1 MKKCVSFIVCLFL
14 ISEISAQKI
23 YHFKIENEIAEPT
36 GLLVDSALS
45 AARRLKVDYVIAEIN
60 TFGGRV
66 DVADAINQKFLDFE
80 KPIWAFINNN
90 AYSAG
95 ALIAIACDSI
105 YMAEGS
111 NIGAVTPV
119 NGATG
124 QYASE
129 KIRASIRAK
138 MRASAEANGRN
149 PKIAEAMVDETLE
162 YDSLVT
168 PGKLIVFTTAEAIKN
183 GYCEG
188 KANSVEEILK
198 KYGMQKAEIIR
209 YVPSTLEKIIS
220 FFLSPVVSSLLVL
233 LIIGGIYF
241 ELQTPGVGFP
251 LVAALVGLALY
262 FVPYYIRGLA
272 ENWELLLFF
281 AGIALLAVEIFL
293 LPGSKIF
300 AIAGLLVM
308 FGALGLMTLGNQG
321 FSLVGVPQKALYNA
335 LIVTSVGLFGG
346 AILIAL
352 LAPKIATSK
361 KFSHV
366 ALQTTLDS
374 KAGYVAAP
382 TITMIGKEG
391 TSYTVLRPS
400 GKVLIDGHL
409 YDAFTQGDFIEK
421 DKEIV
426 VIGQEGAELIVKMN
440 DER

>member
-1 MKKCVSFIVCLFL
+1 MKYFFTFLLWVCAFSG
-14 ISEISAQKI
+14 IFAQKI
-23 YHFKIENEIAEPT
+23 YHFKIENEISEPT
-36 GLLVDSALS
+36 GVLVDSVLS
-45 AARRLKVDYVIAEIN
+45 AAKRLNVDYVIAEIN

-66 DVADAINQKFLDFE
+66 DVADAINQKFLDYQ

-129 KIRASIRAK
+129 KVKASIRAK

-162 YDSLVT
+162 HDSLVS
-168 PGKLIVFTTAEAIKN
+168 PGKLLVFTTSEAIKN

-188 KANSVEEILK
+188 KANSVEDILK
-198 KYGMQKAEIIR
+198 KYGMQKAEIVR

-220 FFLSPVVSSLLVL
+220 FFLNPAVSSLLVL

-251 LVAALVGLALY
+251 LIAAIIGLALY
-262 FVPYYIRGLA
+262 FVPYYVRGLA

-281 AGIALLAVEIFL
+281 GGMALLAVELFL
-293 LPGSKIF
+293 LPGTKIF
-300 AIAGLLVM
+300 AIAGLLIM
-308 FGALGLMTLGNQG
+308 FGALGLMMLGNEGFNFQG
-321 FSLVGVPQKALYNA
+321 VTQKALYNA
-335 LIVTSVGLFGG
+335 LIVTSVGLFGS

-352 LAPKIATSK
+352 IAPKLATSK
-361 KFSHV
+361 KFSHI

-374 KAGYVAAP
+374 KEGYIAAQI
-382 TITMIGKEG
+382 TTMIGKEG
-391 TSYTVLRPS
+391 NAYTVLRPS
-400 GKVLIDGHL
+400 GKIIIDGQL

-421 DKEIV
+421 DCPVV
-426 VIGQEGAELIVKMN
+426 VIGQEGAELIVKIKK
-440 DER
+440 

>member
-1 MKKCVSFIVCLFL
+1 MMKYTLVFILIVSIFESV
-14 ISEISAQKI
+14 AQKV

-36 GLLVDSALS
+36 GILVDSAL
-45 AARRLKVDYVIAEIN
+45 AIATRLKADYIIAEIN

-66 DVADAINQKFLDFE
+66 DVADAINQKFLDYP

-95 ALIAIACDSI
+95 ALIALACDSI
-105 YMAEGS
+105 YMATGS
-111 NIGAVTPV
+111 NIGAVTPI
-119 NGATG
+119 NGANG
-124 QYASE
+124 QYAPE

-162 YDSLVT
+162 YDSLVA
-168 PGKLIVFTTAEAIKN
+168 PGKLIVFTTTEAIKN

-188 KANSVEEILK
+188 KANSVEEILAR
-198 KYGMQKAEIIR
+198 YGMQKAELIR
-209 YVPSTLEKIIS
+209 HVPSTLERIIS
-220 FFLSPVVSSLLVL
+220 FFLNPVVSSVLVL

-251 LVAALVGLALY
+251 LIAALIGLVLY

-281 AGIALLAVEIFL
+281 GGIAFLAIELFL

-300 AIAGLLVM
+300 AITGLLIM
-308 FGALGLMTLGNQG
+308 FGALGLMMLGNQG
-321 FSLVGVPQKALYNA
+321 LSLEGVPQKALYNA

-346 AILIAL
+346 ATLIAL

-361 KFSHV
+361 KFSHI
-366 ALQTTLDS
+366 ALQTSLDS
-374 KAGYVAAP
+374 KEGYVAAQ
-382 TITMIGKEG
+382 TTTMIGKVG
-391 TSYTVLRPS
+391 IAYTVLRPS
-400 GKVLIDGHL
+400 GKIIIDEHL

-421 DKEIV
+421 NTPVV
-426 VIGQEGAELIVKMN
+426 VIGQEGAELIVKAN
-440 DER
+440 V

>member
-1 MKKCVSFIVCLFL
+1 MRFFFISIFWIFTFSELF
-14 ISEISAQKI
+14 AQRI

-36 GLLVDSALS
+36 GILVDSAL
-45 AARRLKVDYVIAEIN
+45 AAATRLKADYVIAEIN

-66 DVADAINQKFLDFE
+66 DIADAINQKFLDYP

-111 NIGAVTPV
+111 NMGAVTPV

-124 QYASE
+124 QYAPE
-129 KIRASIRAK
+129 KVRASIRAK

-149 PKIAEAMVDETLE
+149 PKIAEAMVDETLD

-168 PGKLIVFTTAEAIKN
+168 PGKLIVFTTSEAIKN

-188 KANSVEEILK
+188 KANSVEDILA
-198 KYGMQKAEIIR
+198 KYDMRKAEIIR

-220 FFLSPVVSSLLVL
+220 FFLNPAVSSFLVL

-251 LVAALVGLALY
+251 IIAAIIGLVLY
-262 FVPYYIRGLA
+262 FVPYYVRGLA
-272 ENWELLLFF
+272 ENWELLLFLGGV
-281 AGIALLAVEIFL
+281 ALIAIELFL

-308 FGALGLMTLGNQG
+308 FGALGLMMLGNDG
-321 FSLVGVPQKALYNA
+321 LSFEGVPQKALINA
-335 LIVTSVGLFGG
+335 LIVTSVGLFGS
-346 AILIAL
+346 ATLIAL
-352 LAPKIATSK
+352 VAPKIATSK
-361 KFSHV
+361 KFSHI
-366 ALQTTLDS
+366 ALQTTQDS
-374 KAGYVAAP
+374 KDGYVAAQ
-382 TITMIGKEG
+382 TTTMIGKEG
-391 TSYTVLRPS
+391 STYTVLRPS
-400 GKVLIDGHL
+400 GKVIIDGQL

-421 DKEIV
+421 DKKIL
-426 VIGQEGAELIVKMN
+426 VIGQEGAELIV
-440 DER
+440 RIS

>member
-1 MKKCVSFIVCLFL
+1 MKYWLTICLLMQCLHLTF
-14 ISEISAQKI
+14 AQKI
-23 YHFKIENEIAEPT
+23 YYFKIENEIAEPT
-36 GLLVDSALS
+36 NILVDSALS
-45 AARRLKVDYVIAEIN
+45 AATRLRADYVIAEIN

-66 DVADAINQKFLDFE
+66 DVADAINQKFLDYP

-111 NIGAVTPV
+111 NMGAVTPV

-129 KIRASIRAK
+129 KVKASIRAK

-149 PKIAEAMVDETLE
+149 PKIAEAMVDETLA
-162 YDSLVT
+162 YDSLVA
-168 PGKLIVFTTAEAIKN
+168 PGKLIVFTTSEAIKN

-188 KANSVEEILK
+188 KANSVEEILA
-198 KYGMQKAEIIR
+198 KYGMQKAKIIR
-209 YVPSTLEKIIS
+209 YVPSLLDKVIS
-220 FFLSPVVSSLLVL
+220 FFLNPAVSSLLIL

-251 LVAALVGLALY
+251 IIVAIVGLLLY
-262 FVPYYIRGLA
+262 FVPYYVRGLA

-281 AGIALLAVEIFL
+281 GGLALIGVEVFL

-308 FGALGLMTLGNQG
+308 FGALGLMMLGNQG
-321 FSLVGVPQKALYNA
+321 LSFESVSQKALYNA
-335 LIVTSVGLFGG
+335 LLVASVGLFGG
-346 AILIAL
+346 VAVIAL
-352 LAPKIATSK
+352 LAPRIATSK

-374 KAGYVAAP
+374 KDGYVAAQ
-382 TITMIGKEG
+382 TITMIGREG
-391 TSYTVLRPS
+391 NAYTVLRPS
-400 GKVLIDGHL
+400 GKVIIDGQL
-409 YDAFTQGDFIEK
+409 YDAFTQGEFVEK
-421 DKEIV
+421 DKKII
-426 VIGQEGAELIVKMN
+426 VIGQEGAELIVKTIS
-440 DER
+440 

>member
-1 MKKCVSFIVCLFL
+1 MKYLFAL
-14 ISEISAQKI
+14 CFWVQFFHLSTAQKV

-36 GLLVDSALS
+36 EILVDSAL
-45 AARRLKVDYVIAEIN
+45 AAAKRLNVDYVIAEIN

-66 DVADAINQKFLDFE
+66 DVADAINQKFLDYP

-111 NIGAVTPV
+111 NMGAVTPV

-129 KIRASIRAK
+129 KVRASIRAK

-168 PGKLIVFTTAEAIKN
+168 PGKLIVFTTSEAIKN

-188 KANSVEEILK
+188 KANSVEEILA
-198 KYGMQKAEIIR
+198 KYDMKKAEIIR
-209 YVPSTLEKIIS
+209 YVPSTLDKIIS
-220 FFLSPVVSSLLVL
+220 FFLNPAVSSILVL

-251 LVAALVGLALY
+251 LIAALASLALY
-262 FVPYYIRGLA
+262 FVPYYVRGLA

-281 AGIALLAVEIFL
+281 GGIALLAIELFL

-308 FGALGLMTLGNQG
+308 FGALGLMMLGNQG
-321 FSLVGVPQKALYNA
+321 LSFEGVPQKALYNA

-346 AILIAL
+346 ATLIAL
-352 LAPKIATSK
+352 IAPKIATSK
-361 KFSHV
+361 KFSHI

-374 KAGYVAAP
+374 KDGYVA
-382 TITMIGKEG
+382 TQTTTMIGKEG
-391 TSYTVLRPS
+391 TTYTVLRPS
-400 GKVLIDGHL
+400 GKIIIDGQL

-421 DKEIV
+421 DTNIL
-426 VIGQEGAELIVKMN
+426 VIGQEGAELIV
-440 DER
+440 RIR